1 MSSYKLKPVE
11 IVDVQVVYLGIQLV
25 IKVETQ
31 MLLV

>member
-1 MSSYKLKPVE
+1 MSSDKLKPVE
-11 IVDVQVVYLGIQLV
+11 IVDFYLIYLGIQLV